1 MKRKINVMHVSF
13 GMGIGGM
20 EKVITDLCRYMD
32 GDKYHPMI
40 CCTNLKGEFGQILEK
55 EGYKIFLCSQNG
67 RYSKYL
73 RMLEVAKLL
82 KKNRIDIVHSHSV
95 ACVDGVMGGVL
106 AGTPV
111 RIHTDHCKNYPTNWR
126 YMRSEKIASYF
137 ADQFVAVSNH
147 TKRDLV
153 QWENIS
159 PDKIQVI
166 YNGMNFGSQFGEKD
180 HERILQELGLKSH
193 EKVIGSVGRIEYQK
207 GYDLLID
214 SAKEILDQHPATRF
228 VIVGGGSKEEEL
240 RTQIRRLNLE
250 RQVILTG
257 WRVDAPLILST
268 FDIFVMTS
276 NFEGMPIVLLEA
288 MAMGKPIVSTAVG
301 GSPEIIDHG
310 ENGYL
315 LRDRKPNKLASLIAD
330 LLVNERKREE
340 MGEKGRR
347 KYQMNFTAEKMAKD
361 YSNLYEKYLSS
372 KQRW

>member
-1 MKRKINVMHVSF
+1 MKRKINVMHVSY

-20 EKVITDLCRYMD
+20 EKVITDLCRHMN
-32 GDKYHPMI
+32 GDKYQSMI

-55 EGYKIFLCSQNG
+55 EGYRIFLCAQNG
-67 RYSKYL
+67 KYEKYL
-73 RMLEVAKLL
+73 RLLEVAKLL
-82 KKNRIDIVHSHSV
+82 KRNRIDIVHSHSV
-95 ACVDGVMGGVL
+95 ACVEGVMGGVL
-106 AGTPV
+106 ARTPV

-137 ADQFVAVSNH
+137 ADRFVAVSNH
-147 TKRDLV
+147 TKKDLV

-166 YNGMNFGSQFGEKD
+166 YNGMNFGAEFGKED
-180 HERILQELGLKSH
+180 HERILQELGLKPH
-193 EKVIGSVGRIEYQK
+193 QRVIGSVGRIEYQK
-207 GYDLLID
+207 GYDLLVD
-214 SAKEILDQHPATRF
+214 SAKEILDRHPETRF

-240 RTQIRRLNLE
+240 RIQIRRLNLE
-250 RQVILTG
+250 RHFILTG

-301 GSPEIIDHG
+301 GSPEIIEHG
-310 ENGYL
+310 ENGFL
-315 LRDRKPNKLASLIAD
+315 LHDRNPNKLASLIAE
-330 LLVNERKREE
+330 LLVNEGRRKE

-347 KYQMNFTAEKMAKD
+347 NYRMNFTAEKMAEE

-372 KQRW
+372 KQRE